1 MRQGKYRIDVGD
13 LVRAKSITTRYGK
26 VYLVHAREGSWIKV
40 IGEPGWLQGWNY
52 EVVNASG

>member
-1 MRQGKYRIDVGD
+1 MKQGKYRIEVGD

-26 VYLVHAREGSWIKV
+26 VFLVRARDGAWIKV
-40 IGEPGWLQGWNY
+40 IGDTGWLQGWNY